1 MGFNAKLMAGARAAG
16 RAAAGPAAWIAVSL
30 AVALAGASC
39 DATYYRTMEVLG
51 KHKRDLLVERV
62 GVARDGQQEAR
73 KEFESALAKFSAV
86 TQFQGGDLAAKYEDL
101 KGELARCESR
111 AEAVKKQITQ
121 VDEVAGDLFKEWQAE
136 LAQYT
141 NDDLRL
147 SSEVKLRDT
156 QKRYAEFLRVMKR
169 AEQKMQPVL
178 AALRDQV
185 LYLKHNLNAQ
195 AVSSLKGTAETL
207 KSDVAALV
215 AEMEAAIREATAF
228 IDAMNKT

>member
-1 MGFNAKLMAGARAAG
+1 MRSTRSAARRCG
-16 RAAAGPAAWIAVSL
+16 WIAVSL
-30 AVALAGASC
+30 TAALLAASC
-39 DATYYRTMEVLG
+39 QSTYYKTMEAFG

-62 GVARDGQQEAR
+62 GMARDGQQEAR
-73 KEFESALAKFSAV
+73 EEFESALAKFSAV
-86 TQFQGGDLAAKYEDL
+86 TQFQGGDLAAKYEEL
-101 KGELARCESR
+101 KSELARCESR
-111 AEAVKKQITQ
+111 AEAVKKQIAQ

-147 SSEVKLRDT
+147 ASEVKLRDT

-178 AALRDQV
+178 VALRDEV

-215 AEMEAAIREATAF
+215 AEMEVAIREATAF
-228 IDAMNKT
+228 IDAMNKA